1 MRAMKGATRDFLR
14 VVVAVVLGAQLALA
28 FAISGS
34 SAAAP
39 LPPLSIA
46 VIGDQNTAGMNN
58 RVVWPTLMAERTGW
72 AVSNYAQ
79 PEAGFAADD
88 SGGKSFSYQ
97 VDRAQAGRPKVILL
111 ATGTADASMHV
122 MEAVTVGAV
131 DAINKAVRT
140 GHQVAVVGP
149 IWYENPVPDS
159 IWRVNDAVENAAKS
173 AGVPYFN
180 AVDPPLLSVALMQSD
195 LSGPSDQGQSVIAE
209 KIAAWLRTE
218 VVR

>member
-88 SGGKSFSYQ
+88 SGGKS
-97 VDRAQAGRPKVILL
+97 L
-111 ATGTADASMHV
+111 ARNSR
-122 MEAVTVGAV
+122 
-131 DAINKAVRT
+131 ISFVRT
-140 GHQVAVVGP
+140 LRS
-149 IWYENPVPDS
+149 S
-159 IWRVNDAVENAAKS
+159 ISLGRA
-173 AGVPYFN
+173 FI
-180 AVDPPLLSVALMQSD
+180 PP
-195 LSGPSDQGQSVIAE
+195 
-209 KIAAWLRTE
+209 
-218 VVR
+218 